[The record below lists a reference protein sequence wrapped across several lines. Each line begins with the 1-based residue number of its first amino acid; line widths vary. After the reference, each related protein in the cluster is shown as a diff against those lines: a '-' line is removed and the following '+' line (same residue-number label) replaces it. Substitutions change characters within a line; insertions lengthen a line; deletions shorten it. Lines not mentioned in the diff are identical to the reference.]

1 MKTFFKTYNQYN
13 IYCLKILKK
22 TSHNSVYTNYKMAK
36 KTSSTASAT
45 TTAPAPAAAPAPVA
59 VAAATKP
66 AKAPKTPKTDAPVAP
81 APVQVAASTDA
92 HTEGGAIEASSLSTL
107 FSDFGSKLQTLSSG
121 LSTLRSD
128 FRTLER
134 HVAREMR
141 AAQKISKRK
150 RKSGNRAPSGFVKPT
165 LISKELANFL
175 GKPVGTEWARTEV
188 TREINAYIRT
198 HSLQDKENG
207 RKINPDTKL
216 RALLQLKKDEE
227 LTYFNLQKY
236 MSPHFAKATPAAAVV
251 ASVN

>member
-1 MKTFFKTYNQYN
+1 
-13 IYCLKILKK
+13 
-22 TSHNSVYTNYKMAK
+22 MAK
-36 KTSSTASAT
+36 KTSTPSAPVAT
-45 TTAPAPAAAPAPVA
+45 PTPAPAPAPASTKTAAASSPKAKKAPKTQAPVAAPAPVVSA
-59 VAAATKP
+59 
-66 AKAPKTPKTDAPVAP
+66 
-81 APVQVAASTDA
+81 DA
-92 HTEGGAIEASSLSTL
+92 HTEGSALEASSLSSL
-107 FSDFGSKLQTLSSG
+107 FSEFGSKLQTLSSG

-165 LISKELANFL
+165 LISKELAQFL
-175 GKPVGTEWARTEV
+175 GKTVGTECARTEV

-207 RKINPDTKL
+207 RKINPDAKL
-216 RALLQLKKDEE
+216 RSLLQLKKDDE

-236 MSPHFAKATPAAAVV
+236 MSPHFAKASPAVAV
-251 ASVN
+251 AN

>member
-1 MKTFFKTYNQYN
+1 M
-13 IYCLKILKK
+13 
-22 TSHNSVYTNYKMAK
+22 YTNYKMAK
-36 KTSSTASAT
+36 KTPSTASAPAPVT
-45 TTAPAPAAAPAPVA
+45 APVKEVAPAPASKTSK
-59 VAAATKP
+59 AT
-66 AKAPKTPKTDAPVAP
+66 KTPKTDAPVASTPVP
-81 APVQVAASTDA
+81 AVSVDA
-92 HTEGGAIEASSLSTL
+92 HTEGPAIEVSSLSSL
-107 FSDFGSKLQTLSSG
+107 FGEFGSKLQTLSSG

-141 AAQKISKRK
+141 AAQKLSKRK

-236 MSPHFAKATPAAAVV
+236 MSPHFAKATPAVAVAA
-251 ASVN
+251 ASS

>member
-1 MKTFFKTYNQYN
+1 
-13 IYCLKILKK
+13 
-22 TSHNSVYTNYKMAK
+22 MAK
-36 KTSSTASAT
+36 KTSSTASAPAT
-45 TTAPAPAAAPAPVA
+45 VPATAPVKETAPAAS
-59 VAAATKP
+59 KQ
-66 AKAPKTPKTDAPVAP
+66 AKASKTSKTDAPVASTP
-81 APVQVAASTDA
+81 TPSPATATATAPVSVDA
-92 HTEGGAIEASSLSTL
+92 HTEGAIEASTLCSL
-107 FSDFGSKLQTLSSG
+107 FSEFGSKLQTLSSG

-165 LISKELANFL
+165 LISKELATFL
-175 GKPVGTEWARTEV
+175 GKPVGSEWARTEV

-207 RKINPDTKL
+207 RKINPDAKL
-216 RALLQLKKDEE
+216 RSLLQLKKDEE

-236 MSPHFAKATPAAAVV
+236 MSPHFAKATPVAAV
-251 ASVN
+251 S

>member
-1 MKTFFKTYNQYN
+1 MYTKTT
-13 IYCLKILKK
+13 
-22 TSHNSVYTNYKMAK
+22 MAK
-36 KTSSTASAT
+36 KAPSSADS
-45 TTAPAPAAAPAPVA
+45 APAPVI
-59 VAAATKP
+59 AAPAAGASTPKATK
-66 AKAPKTPKTDAPVAP
+66 ATKTPKTDAPVAP
-81 APVQVAASTDA
+81 APVQVASTDA
-92 HTEGGAIEASSLSTL
+92 HTEGTAIEASSLCSL
-107 FSDFGSKLQTLSSG
+107 FSEFGSKLQTLSSG

-198 HSLQDKENG
+198 HNLQDKENG
-207 RKINPDTKL
+207 RKINPDSKL
-216 RALLQLKKDEE
+216 RSLLQLKKDEE

-236 MSPHFAKATPAAAVV
+236 MSPHFAKATPVAAA
-251 ASVN
+251 S

>member
-1 MKTFFKTYNQYN
+1 
-13 IYCLKILKK
+13 
-22 TSHNSVYTNYKMAK
+22 MAK
-36 KTSSTASAT
+36 KTSSAASAT
-45 TTAPAPAAAPAPVA
+45 TPAPVPVPTPAPAAT
-59 VAAATKP
+59 TKA

-81 APVQVAASTDA
+81 APVPAQVASTDA
-92 HTEGGAIEASSLSTL
+92 HTEGSAIEASTLSSL

-128 FRTLER
+128 FRILER

-236 MSPHFAKATPAAAVV
+236 MSPHFAKATPAVAVV

>member
-1 MKTFFKTYNQYN
+1 
-13 IYCLKILKK
+13 
-22 TSHNSVYTNYKMAK
+22 MAK
-36 KTSSTASAT
+36 KTSSPASASAT
-45 TTAPAPAAAPAPVA
+45 STVPATAPVPAP
-59 VAAATKP
+59 ATKP
-66 AKAPKTPKTDAPVAP
+66 AKASKTSKTDAPVTHAAP
-81 APVQVAASTDA
+81 AAAPVASTDA
-92 HTEGGAIEASSLSTL
+92 HTEGTAVEVSSLCSL

-207 RKINPDTKL
+207 RKINPDSKL

-236 MSPHFAKATPAAAVV
+236 MSPHFAKATPAV
-251 ASVN
+251 ASS

>member
-1 MKTFFKTYNQYN
+1 M
-13 IYCLKILKK
+13 
-22 TSHNSVYTNYKMAK
+22 YTNNKMAK
-36 KTSSTASAT
+36 KTSSSAS
-45 TTAPAPAAAPAPVA
+45 APAPTPVPAATPSKDAAPAS
-59 VAAATKP
+59 KS

-81 APVQVAASTDA
+81 APAPVAAASTDA
-92 HTEGGAIEASSLSTL
+92 HTEGSAIEVSSLSSL

-198 HSLQDKENG
+198 HNLQDKENG

-216 RALLQLKKDEE
+216 RSLLQLKKDEE

-236 MSPHFAKATPAAAVV
+236 MSPHFAKATPAVAVAV
-251 ASVN
+251 ASS

>member
-1 MKTFFKTYNQYN
+1 M
-13 IYCLKILKK
+13 
-22 TSHNSVYTNYKMAK
+22 YTNYKMAK
-36 KTSSTASAT
+36 KTSSSASAPT
-45 TTAPAPAAAPAPVA
+45 PTPAPVATPSKEAAPAPK
-59 VAAATKP
+59 T
-66 AKAPKTPKTDAPVAP
+66 AKAPKTPKTDAPVVSTPAP
-81 APVQVAASTDA
+81 APVSTDA
-92 HTEGGAIEASSLSTL
+92 HTEGSALEVSSLSTL

-121 LSTLRSD
+121 LSTLRSE
-128 FRTLER
+128 FRVLER

-207 RKINPDTKL
+207 RKINPDAKL

-236 MSPHFAKATPAAAVV
+236 MSPHFAKATAAVAAA
-251 ASVN
+251 SS

>member
-1 MKTFFKTYNQYN
+1 
-13 IYCLKILKK
+13 
-22 TSHNSVYTNYKMAK
+22 MAK

-45 TTAPAPAAAPAPVA
+45 TTAPAPAPVSAPVA
-59 VAAATKP
+59 ATPTKS

-81 APVQVAASTDA
+81 APAPAQVASTDA
-92 HTEGGAIEASSLSTL
+92 HTEGSAIEASTLCSL
-107 FSDFGSKLQTLSSG
+107 FSEFGSKLQTLSSG

-207 RKINPDTKL
+207 RKINPDSKL

-236 MSPHFAKATPAAAVV
+236 MSPHFAKATPAVV

>member
-1 MKTFFKTYNQYN
+1 
-13 IYCLKILKK
+13 
-22 TSHNSVYTNYKMAK
+22 MAK
-36 KTSSTASAT
+36 KTSSSASAPTPTPLPAALVVGTASPV
-45 TTAPAPAAAPAPVA
+45 PASTPRAS
-59 VAAATKP
+59 
-66 AKAPKTPKTDAPVAP
+66 KAPKTPKTDAAVASTP
-81 APVQVAASTDA
+81 APVATTEA
-92 HTEGGAIEASSLSTL
+92 HTEGTAIEASSLSSL

-121 LSTLRSD
+121 LSSLRSD

-236 MSPHFAKATPAAAVV
+236 MSPHFAKAVKAEVV
-251 ASVN
+251 ASA